1 MNNIYH
7 KIITGG
13 FALVLAG
20 AVAFTAAPM
29 DAQASAALGISSQI
43 GLSADMD
50 AAETADVENAMNQ
63 TVLDAFHL
71 DGYSNLGIVTV
82 SEGKVNIR
90 DSASTEGKIVGKIGN
105 NAGCDVLGEE
115 GEWLQIKSGKVE
127 GYIKAEYV
135 LTGSE
140 ALEKAGSLLKTVAD
154 VNTEGLKVRTQP
166 STDSE
171 VLDIV
176 GSDQSFDVLEELD
189 EWVKIDL
196 DGEEGYLFK
205 DYVNVGAKL
214 DEALTISEVMYGA
227 GVSDVRMALSNFAK
241 QYIGNPYVWGG
252 TNLNMGADCSGFVKS
267 VYKSFGYNLPRSSS
281 SQRSAGRKVS
291 YSNKQPGD
299 LICYSGHIAIYIG
312 NGKIVHASSRKTGI
326 KISPKANYRKVLSVR
341 RIVK

>member
-20 AVAFTAAPM
+20 AVAFTAVPM

-63 TVLDAFHL
+63 TVLDAFHM

-90 DSASTEGKIVGKIGN
+90 DSASTDGKIVGKIGN

-171 VLDIV
+171 MDTTQIRGVDSTKRYTKIV
-176 GSDQSFDVLEELD
+176 CGKDAEAVITERLLTHGDQVAESDME
-189 EWVKIDL
+189 IDL

-205 DYVNVGAKL
+205 EYVNVGAKL

-252 TNLNMGADCSGFVKS
+252 TSLTKGADCSGFVLYS
-267 VYKSFGYNLPRSSS
+267 EIMVSAFRIHPVHRRTVEPRS
-281 SQRSAGRKVS
+281 V
-291 YSNKQPGD
+291 
-299 LICYSGHIAIYIG
+299 
-312 NGKIVHASSRKTGI
+312 
-326 KISPKANYRKVLSVR
+326 
-341 RIVK
+341 

>member
-7 KIITGG
+7 KILTGG

-50 AAETADVENAMNQ
+50 AAETTDVENAMNQ

-90 DSASTEGKIVGKIGN
+90 DSASTDGKIVGKIGN

-176 GSDQSFDVLEELD
+176 GSGQSFDVLEELD
-189 EWVKIDL
+189 GFSRLVVYPTINVILRGDDVRALLETFREGEEE
-196 DGEEGYLFK
+196 DGEPE
-205 DYVNVGAKL
+205 
-214 DEALTISEVMYGA
+214 I
-227 GVSDVRMALSNFAK
+227 
-241 QYIGNPYVWGG
+241 
-252 TNLNMGADCSGFVKS
+252 
-267 VYKSFGYNLPRSSS
+267 
-281 SQRSAGRKVS
+281 
-291 YSNKQPGD
+291 
-299 LICYSGHIAIYIG
+299 
-312 NGKIVHASSRKTGI
+312 
-326 KISPKANYRKVLSVR
+326 
-341 RIVK
+341 